1 MPRTNEVHA
10 PGTWFSKIERSFE
23 EVPIDAANGNAI
35 STVEFLE
42 AAGSLVTLFGL
53 CHLTHACRPRC

>member
-1 MPRTNEVHA
+1 MSRTNQVHA
-10 PGTWFSKIERSFE
+10 PGTWFSTIQRSFE

-42 AAGSLVTLFGL
+42 AAGALVSLFGL
-53 CHLTHACRPRC
+53 CYPSPPWRP

>member
-10 PGTWFSKIERSFE
+10 PGTWFSTIPRSFE
-23 EVPIDAANGNAI
+23 EVPIDTANGNAI

-53 CHLTHACRPRC
+53 